1 MSQAET
7 QGIVVTVTSAY
18 IPERSAPTLRRFAFS
33 YTVNI
38 ANKSSNTAQLISRH
52 WIITDSEGD
61 VQEVEG
67 EGVVGKQPRLSSG
80 ESFEYTSWCI
90 LPTPSGSMHG
100 TYKMTRT
107 DGSFFDAAIAAFAL
121 TMPHALN

>member
-1 MSQAET
+1 MLPASS
-7 QGIVVTVTSAY
+7 QGILVTVKTAY
-18 IPERSAPTLRRFAFS
+18 LADRSAPTLRRFAFS
-33 YTVNI
+33 YTVTI
-38 ANKSSNTAQLISRH
+38 ANHGVEPAQLMSRH
-52 WIITDSEGD
+52 WIIIDGD
-61 VQEVEG
+61 GGVEEVRG
-67 EGVVGKQPRLSSG
+67 EGVVGKQPMLGPG
-80 ESFEYTSWCI
+80 EAFEYTSWCV